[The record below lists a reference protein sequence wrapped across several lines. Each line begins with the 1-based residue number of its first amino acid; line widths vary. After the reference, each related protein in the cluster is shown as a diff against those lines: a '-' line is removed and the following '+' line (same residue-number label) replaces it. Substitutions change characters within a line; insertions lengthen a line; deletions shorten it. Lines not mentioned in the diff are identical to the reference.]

1 MRILSSLAVLMIGI
15 TGCAVLNQLNQ
26 SVEEIAPSRLTCASN
41 PEFVDGNLETVSTFA
56 VNGFVRKAYQIFDDR
71 SRRISH
77 AQRRYI
83 TQIEGN
89 RRTEAIIKLDAPTY
103 VSYVEVYPASGR
115 IPKFVL
121 MTTTDDP
128 PRFDVAF
135 ERVAD
140 KQHQDIEG
148 LTPVRYRIQREVLYL
163 RMSADGIE
171 DKQNSVRSP
180 NSAVEIPLKGAAIRE
195 VKFFGRQTLSDKE
208 VKK

>member
-1 MRILSSLAVLMIGI
+1 MRILSILVVLLIGM
-15 TGCAVLNQLNQ
+15 TGCAMLTQLNQ

-56 VNGFVRKAYQIFDDR
+56 VNGIVRKAYQVFDGE
-71 SRRISH
+71 SRRQAY

-83 TQIEGN
+83 TQVEGN

-103 VSYVEVYPASGR
+103 VSYVEVYPASR
-115 IPKFVL
+115 HIPNFSL

-135 ERVAD
+135 ERVTD
-140 KQHQDIEG
+140 KQHKDIEG
-148 LTPVRYRIQREVLYL
+148 LTPVRYRIAREVLYL

-171 DKQNSVRSP
+171 DKQNSTRNLNAS
-180 NSAVEIPLKGAAIRE
+180 VEIPLKGAAIRE
-195 VKFFGRQTLSDKE
+195 VRFFGRQSL
-208 VKK
+208 